1 MYVKRVVGVCQSQM
15 YQIVSM
21 RSVETP
27 APGPGE
33 ARPGVLVVCG
43 RGGYCWRWRRLQLG
57 WEAGAGAGLVL
68 GHATSSVR
76 LHLILAEPGPRPP
89 ARQQLHSP
97 ELGTNIHEV

>member
-43 RGGYCWRWRRLQLG
+43 QGGYCWPWRRLQLG
-57 WEAGAGAGLVL
+57 WEAGAGAGA
-68 GHATSSVR
+68 GAGPR
-76 LHLILAEPGPRPP
+76 HLICSVTSDPG
-89 ARQQLHSP
+89 
-97 ELGTNIHEV
+97 